1 MKCEKWSCRSVRHD
15 RTPARPVTVT
25 KMQRS
30 RPAGKPD
37 FSAMGC
43 PCVWRNL
50 SEQRCSARC
59 VSGMFRK
66 VDGGRCRCWWRRVA
80 NRFAGSSFG
89 DVSRSGAERDDRE
102 TQKARPEYSGR
113 AFCVSLSSR
122 SAPLRETSP
131 KEDPAKRFATLRHQH
146 RHLPPSTL
154 RNIPETHLAEHRCS
168 ERFRHTQGHPIA
180 EKSGLPAGRLRC
192 IFVTVTGRAG
202 VRSCRTER
210 HDHFSHFITPDTQA
224 RYKLPSPPYRCN
236 IFVTQT

>member
-66 VDGGRCRCWWRRVA
+66 VDGGRCRCWRRRVA

-102 TQKARPEYSGR
+102 IQKALFVPCSCPGGTTQKIPSYYFLSKN
-113 AFCVSLSSR
+113 SLIWSFGTISDLK
-122 SAPLRETSP
+122 A
-131 KEDPAKRFATLRHQH
+131 
-146 RHLPPSTL
+146 
-154 RNIPETHLAEHRCS
+154 
-168 ERFRHTQGHPIA
+168 
-180 EKSGLPAGRLRC
+180 
-192 IFVTVTGRAG
+192 
-202 VRSCRTER
+202 
-210 HDHFSHFITPDTQA
+210 
-224 RYKLPSPPYRCN
+224 
-236 IFVTQT
+236 

>member
-66 VDGGRCRCWWRRVA
+66 VDGGICRCWWRRVA

-89 DVSRSGAERDDRE
+89 DVSRSGADRDDRE
-102 TQKARPEYSGR
+102 TQKARPEDSGR
-113 AFCVSLSSR
+113 AFCAVLLS
-122 SAPLRETSP
+122 
-131 KEDPAKRFATLRHQH
+131 
-146 RHLPPSTL
+146 
-154 RNIPETHLAEHRCS
+154 
-168 ERFRHTQGHPIA
+168 G
-180 EKSGLPAGRLRC
+180 
-192 IFVTVTGRAG
+192 
-202 VRSCRTER
+202 R
-210 HDHFSHFITPDTQA
+210 HDAKDSFVLFLVEELFDLVVRYDIRFEGVSAGLVGLHHFDDLVKF
-224 RYKLPSPPYRCN
+224 LPVPVLSV
-236 IFVTQT
+236 VTTFFAMVCLLI

>member
-1 MKCEKWSCRSVRHD
+1 MQSCQSDFPPSFQDYSIHPRCHTQSVLEESVFAHD
-15 RTPARPVTVT
+15 HKYLLTLHFPAAPESYHSSKTALLNLGSLFSVAFITVQTIKAINTRYRPPL
-25 KMQRS
+25 QRPS
-30 RPAGKPD
+30 T
-37 FSAMGC
+37 M
-43 PCVWRNL
+43 
-50 SEQRCSARC
+50 
-59 VSGMFRK
+59 
-66 VDGGRCRCWWRRVA
+66 
-80 NRFAGSSFG
+80 
-89 DVSRSGAERDDRE
+89 
-102 TQKARPEYSGR
+102 
-113 AFCVSLSSR
+113 
-122 SAPLRETSP
+122 
-131 KEDPAKRFATLRHQH
+131 PAKRFATLRRQH

-210 HDHFSHFITPDTQA
+210 HDHCSHFITPDTQA